1 MVSAHKVT
9 GTKSRV
15 KRVNLGHRL
24 FASPRWQRPV
34 GENFI
39 LTWSQWYALRNYLK
53 ASLWI
58 VPLIALVS
66 EQLVLRTAFALD
78 ARVNWIPAWPL
89 DPAGTKTAVETI
101 ITLVLSFIVFTFG
114 SMLVAIQIAGGQLTP
129 RIIATTLLRDNVIR
143 VTVGLFIFTMLF
155 AIGVV
160 ARIEPNTRGFPLWIV
175 SALGL
180 GSVAAFLYLI
190 DYAARLMRPASI
202 VWQVAEDGLAAI
214 KQVYPIEYN
223 DAGAPVTSRTHLGAP
238 NQILYLQRRS
248 RIVLAVDL
256 KSLIAE
262 AKRLNGVI
270 EFVPCIGDF
279 VAIGEPIFK
288 LYNCGGAIRK
298 RSLRG
303 AVAFGLERTIEQ
315 DSTFAFRVI
324 VDIAIK
330 ALSKAINDP
339 TTAVLSID
347 QLQRLLRD
355 VGRRDLG
362 NEQIVDDAGEL
373 RVLLRTPKWED
384 FTQLAFREIRFYGAE
399 NLQIARRLRAMID
412 NLMETLPESRMPA
425 LVQER
430 DLLDQAIDRLYS
442 LPGDAALA
450 RIPDVQG
457 IGGASRT

>member
-1 MVSAHKVT
+1 
-9 GTKSRV
+9 
-15 KRVNLGHRL
+15 L
-24 FASPRWQRPV
+24 
-34 GENFI
+34 
-39 LTWSQWYALRNYLK
+39 
-53 ASLWI
+53 
-58 VPLIALVS
+58 
-66 EQLVLRTAFALD
+66 
-78 ARVNWIPAWPL
+78 
-89 DPAGTKTAVETI
+89 
-101 ITLVLSFIVFTFG
+101 
-114 SMLVAIQIAGGQLTP
+114 
-129 RIIATTLLRDNVIR
+129 
-143 VTVGLFIFTMLF
+143 
-155 AIGVV
+155 
-160 ARIEPNTRGFPLWIV
+160 PLWIV

-180 GSVAAFLYLI
+180 GSIAAFLYLI
-190 DYAARLMRPASI
+190 DYAARLLRPASI

-214 KQVYPIEYN
+214 KQIYPNEYN
-223 DAGAPVTSRTHLGAP
+223 DAGAPVTSRVQLGAP
-238 NQILYLQRRS
+238 NQILYVQRRS

-270 EFVPCIGDF
+270 EFVPRIGDF

-288 LYNCGGAIRK
+288 FYNCGGAIRK
-298 RSLRG
+298 RSLQG
-303 AVAFGLERTIEQ
+303 AVAFGPERTIEQ
-315 DSTFAFRVI
+315 DSTFAFRII

-339 TTAVLSID
+339 TTAVLSMD
-347 QLQRLLRD
+347 QLHRLLRD

-373 RVLLRTPKWED
+373 RVLMRTPKWED

-412 NLMETLPESRMPA
+412 NLVETLPESRMPA

-430 DLLDQAIDRLYS
+430 DLLDQAIDSLYS